1 MILKPNF
8 RCGGSILNE
17 NWVLSAGH
25 CCAGII
31 GSGDVVA
38 GGIDIYLPEGVE
50 QHKSITKHSHPD
62 YDSATIN
69 NDLCLL
75 KVNSPF
81 ELNDEVAPI
90 AIDKTGGWSDGDYFT
105 VSGWGTKSVRQLLIK
120 YRILFSSQDHLI
132 ALQEGGLVAEKL
144 QKVQVPFVPTE
155 QCQSNY
161 ASSGYEITDGMICAG
176 EKGKD
181 SCQGDSGGPMI
192 AEGPEGKVL
201 VGVVSWGIGCAREGY
216 PGVYARVSNFA
227 DWIEET
233 MANN

>member
-105 VSGWGTKSVRQLLIK
+105 VSGWGTKSVSKSISIK
-120 YRILFSSQDHLI
+120 
-132 ALQEGGLVAEKL
+132 
-144 QKVQVPFVPTE
+144 
-155 QCQSNY
+155 C
-161 ASSGYEITDGMICAG
+161 
-176 EKGKD
+176 
-181 SCQGDSGGPMI
+181 
-192 AEGPEGKVL
+192 
-201 VGVVSWGIGCAREGY
+201 
-216 PGVYARVSNFA
+216 
-227 DWIEET
+227 
-233 MANN
+233 